1 MTEQDKSLLKKAL
14 QNSYGEKIIGELG
27 EYEFLRNVE
36 CTGKVN
42 QGRAIQ
48 LITDYIIW
56 SHGCPKLSVSPNA
69 YIPSHPF
76 QEFVRNNRELILIV
90 PEVIEHYVTSQG
102 WKLDAYGIDKEIAEY
117 IPQYVEREVNIE

>member
-1 MTEQDKSLLKKAL
+1 M
-14 QNSYGEKIIGELG
+14 G

-36 CTGKVN
+36 CNGKVN

-69 YIPSHPF
+69 YIPNHPF
-76 QEFVRNNRELILIV
+76 QEFVRNNRELIQIV

-102 WKLDAYGIDKEIAEY
+102 WKLDTYGIDKEIAEY